1 MLRQWQL
8 ILPPVTLESLQTPL
22 NISHFASQGILWH
35 IRKFPKLNQSS
46 AIKTN
51 FSMIIFQIYWC
62 HLSGHIIN
70 IILIDFLC
78 PDFINVN
85 INKTNVH
92 LMYHWQGC
100 QSDMSD
106 NVISRVRTSC
116 SDTTG
121 NLKWAQ
127 NWRELLC
134 LGRMVTW
141 EYQLLPTITN
151 TRYR

>member
-1 MLRQWQL
+1 MLVTGLKIRDIFKLWIGKVVVSCDNCMLRQWQL

-100 QSDMSD
+100 HCDMSD
-106 NVISRVRTSC
+106 NVISRVRIGQAVLILQET
-116 SDTTG
+116 
-121 NLKWAQ
+121 
-127 NWRELLC
+127 
-134 LGRMVTW
+134 
-141 EYQLLPTITN
+141 
-151 TRYR
+151 